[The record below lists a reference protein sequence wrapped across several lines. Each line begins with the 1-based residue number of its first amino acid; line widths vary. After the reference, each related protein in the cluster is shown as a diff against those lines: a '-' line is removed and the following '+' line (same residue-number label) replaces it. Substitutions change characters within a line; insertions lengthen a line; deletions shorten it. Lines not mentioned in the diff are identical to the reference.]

1 MFPSHPG
8 FEGSLSLAPVVS
20 DSSASNVSEAHTP
33 GSAASEARGTLYKRP
48 LDLAILLAAHLALAP
63 VFLVLWAVIP
73 LLVWVEDR
81 GPVFYRQHRPG
92 KGGRLFTIL
101 KFRTMVVNADKIGPA
116 WTQDKDPRV
125 TRVGK
130 VLRRTALDELPSILS
145 IWKGDMSFVGPRAL
159 PVKEQQ
165 LLEQQIPGFAG
176 RLNVRPG
183 LTGMAQVYDLKDEAP
198 TKLRYDLE
206 YIRCMN
212 LLLDVKLILMSAR
225 NTLMGRWDVR
235 TGKKGME
242 KPS

>member
-1 MFPSHPG
+1 MTSV
-8 FEGSLSLAPVVS
+8 EPVGPRR
-20 DSSASNVSEAHTP
+20 TF
-33 GSAASEARGTLYKRP
+33 YKRP
-48 LDLAILLAAHLALAP
+48 LDLTILLAAHIVLAP
-63 VFLVLWAVIP
+63 VFLMLWAVIP
-73 LLVWVEDR
+73 LLVWLEDR

-101 KFRTMVVNADKIGPA
+101 KFRTMVVNADKVGPA

-165 LLEQQIPGFAG
+165 LLEAQIPGFAG

-183 LTGMAQVYDLKDEAP
+183 LTGMAQVYDLKDDAP

-206 YIRCMN
+206 YIRRMN
-212 LLLDVKLILMSAR
+212 LLLDVKLILISAR